1 MAERVSAKN
10 HKLSFIFRYF
20 YENLANF
27 APTFA
32 PTRRGSTSKPCLN
45 LGHPKA
51 EKIVSIANSPDL
63 FSYDAVTAF
72 AIVMP

>member
-10 HKLSFIFRYF
+10 KKILFIFRYF
-20 YENLANF
+20 YMKLANF

-32 PTRRGSTSKPCLN
+32 PTRCGSTSKLRLN

-51 EKIVSIANSPDL
+51 EKIVSIANSQDL
-63 FSYDAVTAF
+63 FSYDAVNAF